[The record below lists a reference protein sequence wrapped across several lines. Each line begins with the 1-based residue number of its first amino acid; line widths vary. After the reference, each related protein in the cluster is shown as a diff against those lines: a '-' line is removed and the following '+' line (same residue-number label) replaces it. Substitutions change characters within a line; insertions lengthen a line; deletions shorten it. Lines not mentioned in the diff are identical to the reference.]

1 MSKAPAASG
10 ANTNR
15 VVPAPPELEA
25 GVAVVIP
32 VHNRRS
38 LVCDAIDSA
47 LDQGG
52 VDVEVIVVDDAS
64 TDGTAEAVRTRYAGR
79 PVRVLDN
86 DRARGPAGARNCGLE
101 SVRRR
106 FTAFLDS
113 DDLFLPGHLAACV
126 GVMERHAAVDV
137 VFGPARYDCGG
148 EEVDYMKPNYER
160 KIAVAPV
167 IRDDGEARVLGSAF
181 LEHLIR
187 YGCFFNLSSVAIR
200 TAAVPERMNE
210 RLRIAED
217 YEYWM
222 RLAYSHAFACLV
234 SPQIVYRVHDQNVS
248 LAGDS
253 SDDDHSSSLIRAYEA
268 ILECPDLSLR
278 LRRVVHARMAQVL
291 FDWGYH
297 ARRVGHPAAAVAHH
311 LASFGKGMRLRNI
324 AALIKTIL
332 EMSLGSS
339 RKRN

>member
-1 MSKAPAASG
+1 MSKAPAASE
-10 ANTNR
+10 ATTNL
-15 VVPAPPELEA
+15 VVPAPTELEA

-52 VDVEVIVVDDAS
+52 VDVEVVVVDDAS
-64 TDGTAEAVRTRYAGR
+64 TDGTADTVRTRYAGR
-79 PVRVLDN
+79 PVRVLVN

-113 DDLFLPGHLAACV
+113 DDLFLPGHLAACI
-126 GVMERHAAVDV
+126 GVMERHAGVDV

-167 IRDDGEARVLGSAF
+167 VRDDGEARVLGSAF
-181 LEHLIR
+181 LEHLVR
-187 YGCFFNLSSVAIR
+187 YGCFFNLSSVMTR
-200 TAAVPERMNE
+200 TAAVRERMNE
-210 RLRIAED
+210 HLRIAED

-222 RLAYSHAFACLV
+222 RLACSHAFACLV

-253 SDDDHSSSLIRAYEA
+253 SDDDHSSALLRAYEA
-268 ILECPDLSLR
+268 VLGYPGLPAR
-278 LRRVVHARMAQVL
+278 LRRLVHARMAEVL

-297 ARRVGHPAAAVAHH
+297 ARRAGRPATAVAHH
-311 LASFGKGMRLRNI
+311 LASFGKGMRLRNL
-324 AALIKTIL
+324 AALLKIGVESGL
-332 EMSLGSS
+332 RRVRG
-339 RKRN
+339 